1 MGHAAGQLAE
11 RVELLRFREL
21 LVHLL
26 ELELGF
32 AALGNVPGDLGEAD
46 ELAVLVDGVDDDAG
60 PEERAVLADAPAFLL
75 VAALFAGNTQG
86 AERLAVGAVDFGVEA
101 GKMLPDDLGGRVTL
115 DPLAADVPARHHA
128 GRVQHVKRVVG
139 NAFNQE
145 SEITFGFEEIPFL
158 LLIFLEHPTARL
170 IGANA
175 QGANWF
181 LKNQSF

>member
-1 MGHAAGQLAE
+1 MAAPVSTTYQPWIGESDCRLDDFRAQ
-11 RVELLRFREL
+11 VLRDTE
-21 LVHLL
+21 
-26 ELELGF
+26 
-32 AALGNVPGDLGEAD
+32 PAD
-46 ELAVLVDGVDDDAG
+46 Y
-60 PEERAVLADAPAFLL
+60 
-75 VAALFAGNTQG
+75 
-86 AERLAVGAVDFGVEA
+86 
-101 GKMLPDDLGGRVTL
+101 
-115 DPLAADVPARHHA
+115 PLAADVPACHQP